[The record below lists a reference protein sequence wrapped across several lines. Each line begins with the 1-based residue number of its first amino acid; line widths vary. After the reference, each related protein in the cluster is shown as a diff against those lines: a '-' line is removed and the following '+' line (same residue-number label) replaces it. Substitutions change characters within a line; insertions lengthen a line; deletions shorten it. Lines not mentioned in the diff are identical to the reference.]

1 MVSRGM
7 LTLCAEINSVHW
19 RLARFHRKNNV
30 FAYNAKTGA
39 VTAQLMIAT
48 KSIRTLKPSPV
59 PVHPGLSPDPT
70 WAETPKT
77 CFLASGLNNDLFV
90 HICVNEGADQLR
102 GNHTGR
108 AADQHFCGRIIG
120 SIPLCTFRVGTAF
133 A

>member
-1 MVSRGM
+1 M

-19 RLARFHRKNNV
+19 SLTRFHRKNNV

-39 VTAQLMIAT
+39 VTAQLMSAT
-48 KSIRTLKPSPV
+48 KPIRTFKPSPV
-59 PVHPGLSPDPT
+59 PVHPGLSPT

-90 HICVNEGADQLR
+90 HICVNKGADLLR
-102 GNHTGR
+102 GNHTAR
-108 AADQHFCGRIIG
+108 ASDQHFCVRIIG
-120 SIPLCTFRVGTAF
+120 SIPLCTLRVGTAF